1 MLCFKELSGLII
13 VTKIGKIDNKDN
25 KDNKDRH

>member
-1 MLCFKELSGLII
+1 MMLCFKELSGLII

-25 KDNKDRH
+25 KDRH